1 MFGSGRG
8 CARCDFVSETAQVE
22 LRSGRVQ
29 APAHHLPAEQ
39 IPEVARV
46 LVGDEQVGG
55 FLRHLLDPRH
65 VPGRGLVAPVEFESK
80 V

>member
-1 MFGSGRG
+1 
-8 CARCDFVSETAQVE
+8 
-22 LRSGRVQ
+22 
-29 APAHHLPAEQ
+29 
-39 IPEVARV
+39 
-46 LVGDEQVGG
+46 VGDEQVGG